1 MRQKLLLRSVHP
13 RALSLWNL
21 FYGAGGGGNLLRGA
35 QNEVHCSQQNHLFG
49 PGQLFSMWVLNE
61 IRQWG
66 NSFRAGWKNAVVK
79 VGVIDMIQIKVF
91 YSYLFK
97 LKEIGQWVRCSRRGF
112 TLFKDMNQY
121 RFFKPVPVRAQQAG
135 FPITQ
140 SKLFSLCALI
150 WSCFLS
156 LVTSVLT

>member
-1 MRQKLLLRSVHP
+1 M
-13 RALSLWNL
+13 
-21 FYGAGGGGNLLRGA
+21 
-35 QNEVHCSQQNHLFG
+35 
-49 PGQLFSMWVLNE
+49 
-61 IRQWG
+61 
-66 NSFRAGWKNAVVK
+66 VK

-97 LKEIGQWVRCSRRGF
+97 LKEIGQWVRRGF
-112 TLFKDMNQY
+112 KLFKDMNQY

-140 SKLFSLCALI
+140 SKLFLVCALI

>member
-1 MRQKLLLRSVHP
+1 MSTPVLCHCGTCSM
-13 RALSLWNL
+13 AL
-21 FYGAGGGGNLLRGA
+21 GAEGIYC
-35 QNEVHCSQQNHLFG
+35 EVHKMKSIVPNKIICLARASSSVCGFWMR
-49 PGQLFSMWVLNE
+49 SDRAE
-61 IRQWG
+61 WG

-79 VGVIDMIQIKVF
+79 FRVIDMIQIEVF
-91 YSYLFK
+91 YSYQFK
-97 LKEIGQWVRCSRRGF
+97 LKEIGQWVRCSWRGF

-140 SKLFSLCALI
+140 SKLFLVCALI